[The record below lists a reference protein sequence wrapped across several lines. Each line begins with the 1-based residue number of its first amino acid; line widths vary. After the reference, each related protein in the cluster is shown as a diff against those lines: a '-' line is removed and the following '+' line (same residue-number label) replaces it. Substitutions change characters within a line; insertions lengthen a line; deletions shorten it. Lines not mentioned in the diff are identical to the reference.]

1 MSDDF
6 NPLELVEYAESVAHQ
21 MITGMPEEE
30 AVAMVRD
37 FIGVLSEWQPS
48 VAEHRDDPTLLAI
61 TALSTTR
68 LFELAFIKAYSFSA
82 KQIAAREAIAKALGN
97 QS

>member
-6 NPLELVEYAESVAHQ
+6 NPIELVEYADSVAYQ
-21 MITGMPEEE
+21 MIAGMPEEE

-37 FIGVLSEWQPS
+37 FIGVLVDWQPNI
-48 VAEHRDDPTLLAI
+48 AEHRDDPTMLAI

-82 KQIAAREAIAKALGN
+82 KQIAAREAIAKALGD

>member
-1 MSDDF
+1 MTEDF
-6 NPLELVEYAESVAHQ
+6 NPAELVEYADSVAYQ
-21 MITGMPEEE
+21 MIAGMPEEE

-37 FIGVLSEWQPS
+37 FIGVLAEWQPS
-48 VAEHRDDPTLLAI
+48 VAEHRDDPTMLAI

-82 KQIAAREAIAKALGN
+82 KQIAAREAIAKAFG
-97 QS
+97 QES